1 MKDERLCSLPT
12 VMPVA
17 TLWGQGDKV
26 GESIPTATNYS
37 PVSNAVSKNSRHIA
51 CLCLLVSYRPLA
63 QTINRLLESDGL
75 AHDARRRLGRFP
87 STSEPVADRDL
98 RAGSE
103 VHEVLAEEDV
113 VFALWGGEER
123 IAIS

>member
-1 MKDERLCSLPT
+1 
-12 VMPVA
+12 MPVA

-75 AHDARRRLGRFP
+75 AHDASSLLNNLWR
-87 STSEPVADRDL
+87 TSEPVADRDL
-98 RAGSE
+98 RAGRE

-113 VFALWGGEER
+113 VFAF
-123 IAIS
+123 